1 MIYLADT
8 IKILQQAGEVSQN
21 RSAYKEDQDVLD
33 YLTDLRTNILNCY
46 STIISGAKDAG

>member
-8 IKILQQAGEVSQN
+8 IKILQQAGEVSLN